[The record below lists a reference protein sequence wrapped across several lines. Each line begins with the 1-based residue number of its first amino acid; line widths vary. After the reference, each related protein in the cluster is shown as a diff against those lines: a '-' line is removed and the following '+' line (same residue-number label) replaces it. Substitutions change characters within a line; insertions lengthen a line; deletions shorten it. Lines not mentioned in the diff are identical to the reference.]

1 LNLGEKIKYF
11 RKEQKMTIKD
21 LSGKTSLSVGFIS
34 NIERG
39 QNSPSIS
46 NLQQICE
53 ALEVN
58 LMEVLQ
64 DVNEQSPITRRAERK
79 SIFESEEGDINIET
93 LTNANHALNGI
104 SITISDDNQHSD
116 FSWGHNYDEVGVV
129 IEGSLEIELNNKLY
143 TLDEGD
149 SIYIEK
155 FQAHKYRN
163 PHKKKNITHWFSLR
177 N

>member
-1 LNLGEKIKYF
+1 MNLGEKIKYF
-11 RKEQKMTIKD
+11 RKEQKMTIKN
-21 LSGKTSLSVGFIS
+21 LSTKTNLSVGFIS

-64 DVNEQSPITRRAERK
+64 DVNEHSPITRRVDRK
-79 SIFESEEGDINIET
+79 SIFESDQGNINIET
-93 LTNANHALNGI
+93 LTNSNHALNGI

-143 TLDEGD
+143 TLNEGD

-163 PHKKKNITHWFSLR
+163 PEKKKNITHWFSIR

>member
-1 LNLGEKIKYF
+1 MNLGEKIKYF
-11 RKEQKMTIKD
+11 RKEQRMTIKD
-21 LSGKTSLSVGFIS
+21 LSTKTSLSVGFIS

-53 ALEVN
+53 ALAVN

-64 DVNEQSPITRRAERK
+64 DVNEQSPITRKIDRK
-79 SIFESEEGDINIET
+79 SIFESDQGNINIET
-93 LTNANHALNGI
+93 LTNANHNLNGI

-143 TLDEGD
+143 TLNEGD

-163 PHKKKNITHWFSLR
+163 PAKRKNITHWFSIR